1 MKDMNFRKLDI
12 IGGWIAFAIAT
23 FVYVSTM
30 EPTVSFWDCGEFIAC
45 SYKLQIGH
53 PPGAPL
59 FLMIGRFFSMWT
71 APEQA
76 AYMVNLISALSSSFT
91 ILFLFWTISALG
103 KKIVKKTSEEWNT
116 GHTVAVLGSSLV
128 GSLAYTFSDT
138 FWFSA
143 VEAEVYA
150 MSSLFTAIVFWA
162 ILRWE
167 QVSEEKGADHWLIFI
182 AYLMGLSIG
191 VHLLNLLAIP
201 TIAFVYYFKKF
212 KPSIKGTI
220 LTFLISVIILGFVQ
234 KGVIPGIVEMASKFE
249 LVFVN
254 SLNLPF
260 NTGAILHIT
269 LMVSA
274 LVFGI
279 YLTHQKNSNKWLL
292 LAVLVALSF
301 LVGSVSTMGLVAA
314 ATVTAVFVMIPK
326 INLKEV
332 NTGLLCLTVIII
344 GYSSYTMVVVRSNAN
359 PPMDEN
365 DPENMFSL
373 LSYLNREQYGAQP
386 LAYGHYFNTPL
397 DNKKPYIDGEKQWFR
412 DLENG
417 EYIVSDDKK
426 GSVPN
431 YAKEFMTVFPRMW
444 SQEARHIGAY
454 KSWSEFKGKP
464 IKYRTVSGKTETIR
478 KPKFMENLKFF
489 FRHQVNWMYIRY
501 FMWNF
506 AGRQSDVQG
515 HSNVIDGNWISGI
528 GFLDGAR
535 LGSQKNL
542 PAFLSDN
549 KSRNKYYMLPFLL
562 GLIGLF
568 FQFNRSKR
576 DFVLVTLLFFFTG
589 MAIILYLNQY
599 PYQPRERDYAYAGSF
614 YAYTIWIGLGVMGI
628 ISFIAEKVKSNQVIA
643 GGLATL
649 ICLVSVPGLMAKD
662 NWDDHDRSNRYT
674 ALEFAKMYLDSCEKD
689 AVLFTNGDND
699 TFPLW
704 YVQEVEE
711 YRTDVRVVNLSLLNT
726 DWYINQMKRAA
737 YDSKP
742 TPFTIPEPKYRQGTR
757 DYVPVIDRNEKKEY
771 VDVKRIVEFV
781 TNDKNKAMLGNQRRM
796 NYSPTK
802 LYSLKVD
809 TQKVLTNGTVS
820 SEKAGEVLPEL
831 RWSIT
836 KNFLLKK
843 DILMLDLLAHFNWDR
858 PVYFAITTGDG
869 AYLGLKEYFQL
880 EGLAYRL
887 VPFKGT
893 SPDGQT
899 GYVNS
904 AIMYDNLMN
913 NFSYGNVKGRD
924 VYVDHNI
931 LRMCMNLRNNFAR
944 CADQLLTEGKKGM
957 AIEVLDKCQ
966 EEMPEYNVPYNYF
979 MLPIAELYFKLD
991 EKEKGKQILESMS
1004 NSYTAESDYYMGLK
1018 TEHYNSVKNNSQQA
1032 VSILYRVNLLSKQY
1046 LPDDE
1051 LTAQI
1056 EENFKRLETE
1066 FSVKHK

>member
-1 MKDMNFRKLDI
+1 MNFRKLDI
-12 IGGWIAFAIAT
+12 FGGWLVFAIAT
-23 FVYVSTM
+23 FVYVTTM

-71 APEQA
+71 APDQA

-103 KKIVKKTSEEWNT
+103 KKIVKKSNEEWNT
-116 GHTVAVLGSSLV
+116 GHTVAVIGSALV

-167 QVSEEKGADHWLIFI
+167 QVADEKDSDKWLIFI
-182 AYLMGLSIG
+182 AYLMGLSVG

-201 TIAFVYYFKKF
+201 TIAFVYYFKKHE
-212 KPSIKGTI
+212 PNIKGTI
-220 LTFLISVIILGFVQ
+220 ITFLVSVVILGFIQ
-234 KGVIPGIVEMASKFE
+234 TGLIPGIVEMAGNFE
-249 LVFVN
+249 LLFVN
-254 SLNLPF
+254 EIGLPF
-260 NTGAILHIT
+260 NSGLLLYGILMFGAII
-269 LMVSA
+269 
-274 LVFGI
+274 FGI
-279 YLTHQKNSNKWLL
+279 KLTHDKQTSKWVLL
-292 LAVLVALSF
+292 GILVILAF
-301 LVGSVSTMGLVAA
+301 LIGSTHTMGLAAA
-314 ATVTAVFVMIPK
+314 ATITAAFVLIPK
-326 INLKEV
+326 IDMKKV

-397 DNKKPYIDGEKQWFR
+397 DNQNPYKDGKEQWFR

-426 GSVPN
+426 ASVPN
-431 YAKEFMTVFPRMW
+431 YAKEFMTIFPRMW
-444 SQEARHIGAY
+444 SQEGRHIGAY
-454 KSWSEFKGKP
+454 KNWSRYKGKA
-464 IKYRTVSGKTETIR
+464 IKYRVGGETKTIK
-478 KPKFMENLKFF
+478 KPKFGENLTFF
-489 FRHQVNWMYIRY
+489 FRHQVDWMYVRY

-515 HSNVIDGNWISGI
+515 HGNAIDGNWISGI
-528 GFLDGAR
+528 DFLDEAR

-542 PAFLSDN
+542 PSFLTNN
-549 KSRNKYYMLPFLL
+549 KARNTYYMLPFLL

-599 PYQPRERDYAYAGSF
+599 PFQPRERDYAYAGSF
-614 YAYTIWIGLGVMGI
+614 YAFTIWIGLGVMGI
-628 ISFIAEKVKSNQVIA
+628 ISFITDKMKGQQVIA
-643 GGLATL
+643 GSLATIIL
-649 ICLVSVPGLMAKD
+649 LAAVPGIMASE
-662 NWDDHDRSNRYT
+662 NWDDHNRSNRTT
-674 ALEFAKMYLDSCEKD
+674 ALDFAKMYLDSCDKD
-689 AVLFTNGDND
+689 AILFTNGDND

-704 YVQEVEE
+704 YAQEVEE

-726 DWYINQMKRAA
+726 DWYINQMRRAA

-742 TPFTIPEPKYRQGTR
+742 APFTIPEPKYRQGTR
-757 DYVPVIDRNEKKEY
+757 DYVPVIDRNDKKEH
-771 VDVKRIVEFV
+771 VDVKRIVQFI
-781 TNDKNKAMLGNQRRM
+781 TNDKNKARMGNNKEM

-809 TQKVLTNGTVS
+809 TQKVLSNGTVPPERAKDVL
-820 SEKAGEVLPEL
+820 SEIN
-831 RWSIT
+831 WSIT
-836 KNFLLKK
+836 KNYLLKK
-843 DILMLDLLAHFNWDR
+843 DILMLDLLANFNWDR
-858 PVYFAITTGDG
+858 PVYFAITTGDD
-869 AYLGLKEYFQL
+869 AYLGLKDYFQL

-887 VPFKGT
+887 VPFKAS

-904 AIMYDNLMN
+904 TIMYENLMN
-913 NFSYGNVKGRD
+913 NFEYGNVKGKD
-924 VYVDHNI
+924 VYVNHDI

-944 CADQLLTEGKKGM
+944 CADQLMREGKNDK
-957 AIEVLDKCQ
+957 AIELLDKCLV
-966 EEMPEYNVPYNYF
+966 EMPVHNVPYNYF
-979 MLPIAELYFKLD
+979 MLPIAELYFKLG
-991 EKEKGKQILESMS
+991 ESEKGKNIMATMAEA
-1004 NSYTAESDYYMGLK
+1004 YTQEADYYMSMKKDQYGSL
-1018 TEHYNSVKNNSQQA
+1018 KNNSQQS
-1032 VSILYRVNLLSKQY
+1032 VSILYRVNLMTKQY
-1046 LPDDE
+1046 LPKDE

-1056 EENFKRLETE
+1056 EEDFKRLEAV
-1066 FSVKHK
+1066 FSGKPQ

>member
-1 MKDMNFRKLDI
+1 MNFKKLDI
-12 IGGWIAFAIAT
+12 IGGWLVFAIAT
-23 FVYVSTM
+23 YVYVTTM

-71 APEQA
+71 APESA

-103 KKIVKKTSEEWNT
+103 KKIVKKSTEEWNT
-116 GHTVAVLGSSLV
+116 GHTIAVIGSSLV

-167 QVSEEKGADHWLIFI
+167 QVADEKDSDRWLIFI
-182 AYLMGLSIG
+182 AYMMGLSVG

-201 TIAFVYYFKKF
+201 TIAFVYYFKKHE
-212 KPSIKGTI
+212 PNLKGTI
-220 LTFLISVIILGFVQ
+220 ITFLVSVVILGFIQ
-234 KGVIPGIVEMASKFE
+234 TGLIPGIVEMAGNFE
-249 LVFVN
+249 LLFVN
-254 SLNLPF
+254 EMGLPF
-260 NTGAILHIT
+260 NSGLLLYGIL
-269 LMVSA
+269 M
-274 LVFGI
+274 FGGI
-279 YLTHQKNSNKWLL
+279 IFSIKLTHENQTNKWMLL
-292 LAVLVALSF
+292 GILVVLTILIGATH
-301 LVGSVSTMGLVAA
+301 TMGLAAA
-314 ATVTAVFVMIPK
+314 ATIVAAFVLTPK
-326 INLKEV
+326 IDMKKV
-332 NTGLLCLTVIII
+332 NTGLLCLAVIII
-344 GYSSYTMVVVRSNAN
+344 GYSSYTMIVVRSNAN

-397 DNKKPYIDGEKQWFR
+397 DNKKPYKDGKKQWFR

-426 GSVPN
+426 QQVPN
-431 YAKEFMTVFPRMW
+431 YAKEFMTIFPRMW
-444 SQEARHIGAY
+444 SQEGRHIGAY
-454 KSWSEFKGKP
+454 KNWSRYKGKP
-464 IKYRTVSGKTETIR
+464 IKYRVNGKSETIK
-478 KPKFMENLKFF
+478 KPKFGENLTFF
-489 FRHQVNWMYIRY
+489 FRHQVDWMYVRY

-515 HSNVIDGNWISGI
+515 HGNAIDGNWISGI
-528 GFLDGAR
+528 GFLDEAR
-535 LGSQKNL
+535 LGSQKDL
-542 PAFLSDN
+542 PSFLTNN
-549 KSRNKYYMLPFLL
+549 KARNTYYMLPFLL

-589 MAIILYLNQY
+589 IAIILYLNQY
-599 PYQPRERDYAYAGSF
+599 PFQPRERDYAYAGSF
-614 YAYTIWIGLGVMGI
+614 YAFTIWIGLGVMGI
-628 ISFIAEKVKSNQVIA
+628 ISFISDKMKGQQVIA
-643 GGLATL
+643 GGLATIIL
-649 ICLVSVPGLMAKD
+649 LAAVPGVMAKE
-662 NWDDHDRSNRYT
+662 NWDDHNRSNRST
-674 ALEFAKMYLDSCEKD
+674 ALDFAKMYLDSCEKD
-689 AVLFTNGDND
+689 AILFTNGDND

-726 DWYINQMKRAA
+726 DWYINQMRRAA

-742 TPFTIPEPKYRQGTR
+742 APFTIPEPKYRQGTR

-771 VDVKRIVEFV
+771 VDVKRIVEFII
-781 TNDKNKAMLGNQRRM
+781 NDKNKAMLGNNKKM

-802 LYSLKVD
+802 LYSLSVD
-809 TQKVLTNGTVS
+809 TKKVLSNGTVS
-820 SEKAGEVLPEL
+820 PERAGDVLPEIK
-831 RWSIT
+831 WSLT

-843 DILMLDLLAHFNWDR
+843 DIMMLDLLANFNWDR
-858 PVYFAITTGDG
+858 PVYFAITTGDD
-869 AYLGLKEYFQL
+869 AYIGLKDYFQL

-887 VPFKGT
+887 VPFKAK

-904 AIMYDNLMN
+904 TIMYNNLMN
-913 NFSYGNVKGRD
+913 KFAYGNVKGKD
-924 VYVDHNI
+924 VYVNHDI

-944 CADQLLTEGKKGM
+944 CADQLLREGKNSE
-957 AIEVLDKCQ
+957 AILLLDKCI
-966 EEMPEYNVPYNYF
+966 EEMPAYNVPYNYF
-979 MLPIAELYFKLD
+979 MLPIAELYFKLGEND
-991 EKEKGKQILESMS
+991 KGKDILANMS
-1004 NSYTAESDYYMGLK
+1004 DSYTEEADYYMGMKKEQYGSL
-1018 TEHYNSVKNNSQQA
+1018 KNNSQQA

-1046 LPDDE
+1046 IPNDE

-1056 EENFKRLETE
+1056 EENFKRLEVE
-1066 FSVKHK
+1066 FSSKPQ